1 MGSGP
6 VRGWGRVSGQHGLY
20 GARSRPSSLSDRGGH
35 GTTGKP
41 LFPPIM
47 SSESRY
53 QQLFDATPIAKLVC
67 DAETLAI
74 VDANRSALERYGYTR
89 DELLAFQLT
98 DLHPPAEREMI
109 AAVARSHSA
118 RLANA
123 GDWTHRTR
131 AGTLLNVELSF
142 SRLTFGSRE
151 VVLVVAFDIAERQR
165 AEALFR
171 AAVSVSPNGLIMID
185 RTGTIKL
192 VNHQIEAIFGYS
204 QDELLGRSVE
214 TLLPAHL
221 REIHAQHRHE
231 FLQNPVPRRMG
242 VGRELFGLDRNGR
255 NVPIEIGLAP
265 TVLNGEV
272 MVLASVID
280 IRARR
285 LAEQS
290 IKDAAARWQALMES
304 AMDGVTLVGTDGII
318 IECNQRMAAVLGRSI
333 EDVIGHHIGSFAEPG
348 DINDSMDAFLQAL
361 TLGSGQVF
369 GVRLLRADRSVA
381 VVDFA
386 VNTVQFGSERIM
398 LSIGRDVTE
407 QRLLEHQYRQSQKM
421 EAIGRLAG
429 GVAHDFNNMLT
440 AILGYAELIIMALP
454 RDTPVQDDLQEI
466 QGAARRAAG
475 LTSQLL
481 AFSRQQVLAPVVLN
495 LNAVVTGVRKML
507 ERVIGE
513 DVAIELELDPQLK
526 NVLADRG
533 QVEQV
538 LMNLCVNARDAMP
551 QGGTLTIHTEN
562 AELTEGYADQHQS
575 VTPGSYVMVAVTDT
589 GVGMSEE
596 VRARVFEPFFT
607 TKEKGKGT
615 GLGLATSYGIVKQS
629 GGFIWAYGEPG
640 HGATFKFYLP
650 AVRAAA
656 VATPI
661 SPREEELR
669 GTETVLVAEDDDVLR
684 KLTSNVLRH
693 YGYTVLTAA
702 NAAEA
707 IRVSRAHQRPVQL
720 LLTDLIMPG
729 ESGRSLA
736 TRLVEEQP
744 GIKVLFMS
752 GYTDDAVARQGVM
765 QEGSGFL
772 QKPFTPATLARKIRE
787 VLAGVGVSR

>member
-1 MGSGP
+1 M
-6 VRGWGRVSGQHGLY
+6 
-20 GARSRPSSLSDRGGH
+20 
-35 GTTGKP
+35 
-41 LFPPIM
+41 I
-47 SSESRY
+47 SETHYR
-53 QQLFDATPIAKLVC
+53 QLFEATPIAKLVC
-67 DAETLAI
+67 DASTLEI

-89 DELLAFQLT
+89 DELLGFRLT
-98 DLHPPAEREMI
+98 DLHPPEERETL
-109 AAVARSHSA
+109 AAAATSHTARFA
-118 RLANA
+118 PA

-131 AGTLLNVELSF
+131 AGTLLNVELNF

-151 VVLVVAFDIAERQR
+151 VLLVVAFDISERQR

-192 VNHQIEAIFGYS
+192 VNHQIEAIFGYGQS
-204 QDELLGRSVE
+204 ELLGRSIEV
-214 TLLPAHL
+214 LLPAQL
-221 REIHAQHRHE
+221 RAVHAQHREE
-231 FLQNPVPRRMG
+231 FLRDPVPRRMG
-242 VGRELFGLDRNGR
+242 AGRELFGIHKDGR
-255 NVPIEIGLAP
+255 DVPIEIGLAP
-265 TVLNGEV
+265 TVLNGETL
-272 MVLASVID
+272 VLASVID
-280 IRARR
+280 ISARR
-285 LAEQS
+285 QAEQS
-290 IKDAAARWQALMES
+290 IKDAATRWQALMES
-304 AMDGVTLVGTDGII
+304 AMDGVTLVSTDGII
-318 IECNQRMAAVLGRSI
+318 IECNQRMAAILGRRT
-333 EDVIGHHIGSFAEPG
+333 EDVIGHPIGSFGEEG
-348 DINDSMDAFLQAL
+348 DLTGGMGEFSQAL
-361 TLGSGQVF
+361 ARGSGQVF
-369 GVRLLRADRSVA
+369 GVRLLRADGSVA

-440 AILGYAELIIMALP
+440 AILGYADLIMIALP
-454 RDTPVQDDLQEI
+454 PDSSVQSDLAEI

-495 LNAVVTGVRKML
+495 LNEVVTGVRPML
-507 ERVIGE
+507 QRLIGE
-513 DVAIELELDPQLK
+513 DVAIVLDLEPHLN
-526 NVLADRG
+526 NVMADRG

-551 QGGTLTIHTEN
+551 QGGTLTLHTEN
-562 AELTEGYADQHQS
+562 VHLNEGYSDQHQS
-575 VTPGSYVMVAVTDT
+575 VTPGFYVMVAVTDT
-589 GVGMSEE
+589 GIGMTEE

-656 VATPI
+656 ATTP
-661 SPREEELR
+661 SAPPDEQLG
-669 GTETVLVAEDDDVLR
+669 GTETILLAEDDDVLR
-684 KLTSNVLRH
+684 KLTSSVLRH
-693 YGYTVLTAA
+693 YGYVVLAA
-702 NAAEA
+702 ASAEEA
-707 IRVSRAHQRPVQL
+707 VELSRAHEGRVEL
-720 LLTDLIMPG
+720 LLTDLVMPN

-736 TRLVEEQP
+736 ARLLRERPDVR
-744 GIKVLFMS
+744 VLFMS

-772 QKPFTPATLARKIRE
+772 QKPFTPAGLARKIRE
-787 VLAGVGVSR
+787 VLSGVNAAR

>member
-1 MGSGP
+1 MN
-6 VRGWGRVSGQHGLY
+6 
-20 GARSRPSSLSDRGGH
+20 
-35 GTTGKP
+35 
-41 LFPPIM
+41 
-47 SSESRY
+47 SESHY
-53 QQLFDATPIAKLVC
+53 QQLFEATPIAKLIC
-67 DAETLAI
+67 DAETLVI
-74 VDANRSALERYGYTR
+74 VDANRAALERYGYSR
-89 DELLAFQLT
+89 DELLAFRLT
-98 DLHPPAEREMI
+98 DLHPPAERERI
-109 AAVARSHSA
+109 AAVAHSHST
-118 RLANA
+118 RLAGA
-123 GDWTHRTR
+123 GDWIHRTR
-131 AGTLLNVELSF
+131 SGAQLNVELAF
-142 SRLTFGSRE
+142 SRLRFGSRE
-151 VVLVVAFDIAERQR
+151 VILVVAFDIAERQR

-192 VNHQIEAIFGYS
+192 VNHQIEAIFGYE
-204 QDELLGRSVE
+204 QDELIGRSVE
-214 TLLPAHL
+214 TLLPTQL
-221 REIHAQHRHE
+221 RALHAQHRRE
-231 FLQNPVPRRMG
+231 FLQNPAPRRMG
-242 VGRELFGLDRNGR
+242 AGRELFGVHKDGR
-255 NVPIEIGLAP
+255 SVPIEIGLAP
-265 TVLNGEV
+265 TVLNGEM

-280 IRARR
+280 ISARR
-285 LAEQS
+285 RAEQS

-304 AMDGVTLVGTDGII
+304 AMDGVALVGIDGII
-318 IECNQRMAAVLGRSI
+318 IESNRRMAAILGRSI
-333 EDVIGHHIGSFAEPG
+333 EDTVGHHIASFADPG
-348 DINDSMDAFLQAL
+348 DINDSMNAFMQAL
-361 TLGSGQVF
+361 ALGSGQVF

-386 VNTVQFGSERIM
+386 VNTVQFGSARLM

-440 AILGYAELIIMALP
+440 AILGYAELIMMALP
-454 RDTPVQDDLQEI
+454 PDTPVQADLQEI

-495 LNAVVTGVRKML
+495 LNEVVTGVRKML
-507 ERVIGE
+507 ERLIGE
-513 DVAIELELDPQLK
+513 DVAIELEIDSQLR
-526 NVLADRG
+526 NVMADRG

-551 QGGTLTIHTEN
+551 QGGTLIIHTEN
-562 AELTEGYADQHQS
+562 VELTEGYADQHQS

-589 GVGMSEE
+589 GVGMTEE

-650 AVRAAA
+650 VVRDAAM
-656 VATPI
+656 ATPVL
-661 SPREEELR
+661 PREEQLG
-669 GTETVLVAEDDDVLR
+669 GTETILLAEDDDVLR
-684 KLTSNVLRH
+684 KLTSSVLRH
-693 YGYTVLTAA
+693 YGYAVLTAA

-707 IRVSRAHQRPVQL
+707 IRLSRAHQKPVQL
-720 LLTDLIMPG
+720 LLTDLVMPG
-729 ESGRSLA
+729 ESGHSLA
-736 TRLVEEQP
+736 TRLLEERP
-744 GIKVLFMS
+744 DIKVLFMS
-752 GYTDDAVARQGVM
+752 GYTDDAVARQGLM

-787 VLAGVGVSR
+787 ILAGRTVSR